1 VDRRHRVAEG
11 QCGKL
16 FAMGVEERMAG
27 DHEPARSQLDQSRE
41 DRIEVA
47 LGAGIEDMEVQPQGM
62 SRSLRVA

>member
-1 VDRRHRVAEG
+1 
-11 QCGKL
+11 
-16 FAMGVEERMAG
+16 MAG

-62 SRSLRVA
+62 SRSLRVT